1 MHSWLKRTQLVQRP
15 SSEASKPEHRIWY
28 SLSNPSPRLMPWEDS
43 PCVCDSIDRRLLSFV
58 LEPVVGSSCVAEVVP
73 CSPEDADTCCEEQAA
88 GTGPVVEVVKSAYRM
103 VVGDIGNQRKVTGP
117 TQGDMNQ
124 SLCHR

>member
-1 MHSWLKRTQLVQRP
+1 
-15 SSEASKPEHRIWY
+15 
-28 SLSNPSPRLMPWEDS
+28 
-43 PCVCDSIDRRLLSFV
+43 
-58 LEPVVGSSCVAEVVP
+58 VGSSCVAEVVP

-117 TQGDMNQ
+117 DTVIVDTSSAQVDCSTEAEDIVPVG
-124 SLCHR
+124 